1 MSNQPQKPTLSNQ
14 IGEFL
19 KFIPLDY
26 IFAAFCAAFCLSSF
40 ITLLINDISYTDV
53 SFILSVSLPSFAA
66 AIAVITAA
74 LITATYISKFKPTIP
89 LALLSCELLF
99 GCALSYKGSVLG
111 EENNSIF
118 IDIAIGFIVFLTAAW
133 TAKGDKLNLKRLSLP
148 KNTAWF
154 AGGVGLVLF
163 VVFVSIAS
171 ISRYSAYMAHNFD
184 FGIFTQMF
192 ENMRTTGLPDTTV
205 ERNVLMSHFGV
216 HFSPFYYVLLPFYS
230 ICPRP
235 ETLLVLQALFVAAG
249 VVPVILICRR
259 LNLGP
264 AVQSACALIYIFFP
278 ALANGCLYDFHE
290 NKFLTVLIMWAMY
303 FIIKENTIG
312 TIVFC
317 ALTLTVKEDAAIY
330 IMAIALYIILSQ
342 KKYLLGG
349 GILTGAIVYFVFAA
363 SMVAMF
369 GDGVMTSRLGNYMA
383 AGEMGFGAVIK
394 TCFGNIGYLLSQVF
408 TAEKLMFAVWM
419 LLPVG
424 FAPFLSRN
432 KSLLVLLIPMVV
444 VNLMSN
450 WQYQYNISYQYTYG
464 SAALIIFMLI
474 VVIAKKNSKTKNSLL
489 IFSLSM
495 CVIMS
500 FSLFVPRAVY
510 YINCSETSANTTSG
524 YNELISQIPEDAEI
538 TANGSFIPHMYYFKN
553 LYQYPNYYAES
564 EKTEYLLVSSV
575 DVNENN
581 DGLADFMGDDYQLI
595 NSSGN
600 MALYKLK

>member
-66 AIAVITAA
+66 AIVVITAA

-349 GILTGAIVYFVFAA
+349 GILAGAIVYFVFAA

-383 AGEMGFGAVIK
+383 AGETGFGAVIK

>member
-1 MSNQPQKPTLSNQ
+1 MSKHQKPTSS
-14 IGEFL
+14 GAVGKFL
-19 KFIPLDY
+19 NLIPLDY

-40 ITLLINDISYTDV
+40 ITLLTNDLSYTDV
-53 SFILSVSLPSFAA
+53 SFILSVSLPVFAA
-66 AIAVITAA
+66 TVIVITAA
-74 LITATYISKFKPTIP
+74 LLAAVYISKFKPTIP
-89 LALLSCELLF
+89 IALLSCALLL
-99 GCALSYKGSVLG
+99 GCALSYNGSSLG
-111 EENNSIF
+111 EESSKNIYMN
-118 IDIAIGFIVFLTAAW
+118 IAIAFIMFLIVAW
-133 TAKGDKLNLKRLSLP
+133 IAKGDKLNLKRLSLP

-163 VVFVSIAS
+163 VVFVSVAS

-216 HFSPFYYVLLPFYS
+216 HFSPFYYVLLPFYA

-259 LNLGP
+259 LGLSP
-264 AVQSACALIYIFFP
+264 TAQSACALIYIFFP

-290 NKFLTVLIMWAMY
+290 NKFLTVLIMWALY
-303 FIIKENTIG
+303 FIVKENTIG

-349 GILTGAIVYFVFAA
+349 GILAGAVVYFVFAA
-363 SMVAMF
+363 SMVATF
-369 GDGVMTSRLGNYMA
+369 GDGVMTSRLENYMA
-383 AGEMGFGAVIK
+383 AGESGFGAVIK

-408 TAEKLMFAVWM
+408 TAEKLMFVVWM

-424 FAPFLSRN
+424 FAPFFSRN
-432 KSLLVLLIPMVV
+432 KSLLVLLIPMAV

-450 WQYQYNISYQYTYG
+450 WQYQYNVSYQYTYG
-464 SAALIIFMLI
+464 SAALIVFMLI
-474 VVIAKKNSKTKNSLL
+474 VTVAAKNVKAKNSLL
-489 IFSLSM
+489 LFSLSM
-495 CVIMS
+495 CIVMS
-500 FSLFVPRAVY
+500 FSLFVPRVVY
-510 YINCSETSANTTSG
+510 YAGCNERSADTTSG

-538 TANGSFIPHMYYFKN
+538 TANGFFIPHMYYFKN

-564 EKTEYLLVSSV
+564 KQTEYLLVSSV
-575 DVNENN
+575 DVTQNT